1 MQKRQLGATV
11 AGLGGI
17 LLMASFS
24 VQDNWFHSGWL
35 GICGSGLIVGAY
47 LSLNWPQW
55 QAHNPRVRKVTWW
68 LLGLCLVLAVLRG
81 LETLV

>member
-55 QAHNPRVRKVTWW
+55 
-68 LLGLCLVLAVLRG
+68 
-81 LETLV
+81 